1 MDAGLNAV
9 FTSRAMH
16 CSECAR
22 LLKQQPEDVIVVPA
36 ELISGHHILRA
47 LEVPMA
53 ADFTKARLT
62 PLCHPIL
69 PWQPPTSYVIDLGAV
84 TTALKA
90 QGLESEMVQIEA
102 NTVGSFLDQL
112 AEDW

>member
-1 MDAGLNAV
+1 MDAGMNAV
-9 FTSRAMH
+9 FASTAMH

-22 LLKQQPEDVIVVPA
+22 LLKQMPQDLIVVPA
-36 ELISGHHILRA
+36 EMISGHHVLKA

-62 PLCHPIL
+62 PLCNPIF
-69 PWQPPTSYVIDLGAV
+69 PWQAPTSYVIDLGAV
-84 TTALKA
+84 TTALKD

>member
-1 MDAGLNAV
+1 MDAGINAV

-16 CSECAR
+16 CTECAR
-22 LLKQQPEDVIVVPA
+22 LLKQMPEDLIVVPA
-36 ELISGHHILRA
+36 ELISGHHILRP

-53 ADFTKARLT
+53 ADFSKARLT
-62 PLCHPIL
+62 PLCNPIL
-69 PWQPPTSYVIDLGAV
+69 PWQAPTSYVIDLGAV
-84 TTALKA
+84 TTALKD
-90 QGLESEMVQIEA
+90 QGMEGAMVQIEA